1 MRWYFTAMFIIM
13 MLTDLVIYKY
23 DGSLTLI
30 IITGIIGVLNLLAAL
45 IYSAITDIYKDA
57 DDMDNM

>member
-1 MRWYFTAMFIIM
+1 MRRYFTTIFIIM
-13 MLTDLVIYKY
+13 MLADLVIYKY

-45 IYSAITDIYKDA
+45 IYSAITEIYDEA
-57 DDMDNM
+57 DDLDNR

>member
-13 MLTDLVIYKY
+13 MLIDLVIYKY
-23 DGSLTLI
+23 DGSLALI

-45 IYSAITDIYKDA
+45 IYNAITEIYKDA

>member
-13 MLTDLVIYKY
+13 MLIDLVIYKY

-45 IYSAITDIYKDA
+45 IYNAITEIYKDA

>member
-13 MLTDLVIYKY
+13 MLVDLVIYKY

-45 IYSAITDIYKDA
+45 IYSVITDIYKDA

>member
-13 MLTDLVIYKY
+13 MLVDLVIYKY

-45 IYSAITDIYKDA
+45 IYNAITEIYKDA

>member
-1 MRWYFTAMFIIM
+1 MRWYFTAIFIIM
-13 MLTDLVIYKY
+13 MLVDLVIYKY
-23 DGSLTLI
+23 DGSLALI

-45 IYSAITDIYKDA
+45 IYNAITEIYKDA

>member
-13 MLTDLVIYKY
+13 MLADLVIYRY

-45 IYSAITDIYKDA
+45 IYNAITEIYKDA

>member
-13 MLTDLVIYKY
+13 MLIDLVIYKY
-23 DGSLTLI
+23 DGSLALI

-45 IYSAITDIYKDA
+45 IYSVITDIYKDA

>member
-1 MRWYFTAMFIIM
+1 MRWYFTAIFIIM
-13 MLTDLVIYKY
+13 MLVDLVIYKY

-45 IYSAITDIYKDA
+45 IYNAITEIYKDA

>member
-13 MLTDLVIYKY
+13 MLVDLVIYKY
-23 DGSLTLI
+23 DGSLALI

-45 IYSAITDIYKDA
+45 IYNAITEIYKDA

>member
-1 MRWYFTAMFIIM
+1 MRWYFTTIFIIM
-13 MLTDLVIYKY
+13 MLADLVIYKY

-45 IYSAITDIYKDA
+45 IYSAITEIYDEA
-57 DDMDNM
+57 DDLDNR